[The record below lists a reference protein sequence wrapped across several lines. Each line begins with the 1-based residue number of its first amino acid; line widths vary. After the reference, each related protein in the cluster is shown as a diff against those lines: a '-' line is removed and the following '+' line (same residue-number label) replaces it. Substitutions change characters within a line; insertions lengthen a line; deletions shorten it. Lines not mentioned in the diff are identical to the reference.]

1 MPVLQRSGAQAVQFL
16 VGHFNLLG
24 FDGQNWMLI
33 VAAVIAVFIF
43 FVWRA
48 RDRT

>member
-1 MPVLQRSGAQAVQFL
+1 LRAETVQFL

-33 VAAVIAVFIF
+33 VAGVIAVFIF
-43 FVWRA
+43 FVWRT
-48 RDRT
+48 RGRN